1 MAHSEGKNL
10 SVYEF
15 IYVDWR
21 RVASLIAQMDP
32 NGVMTA
38 LETSSTRDKAVSLDL
53 ETAGEAGIPLVK
65 KGSLGATL
73 QGQAGYAAS
82 VNKSFDASDIAP
94 QTLLSLLD
102 HRGMIF
108 RDASKGTF
116 GSIALMRGN
125 LHILD
130 LGLISESWH
139 QFESEG
145 EQGFGAVASKLF
157 DDPVALLFGSGKK
170 TWSPFKREYWQLGAS
185 SILTHGH
192 HISGKWSILGVISKM
207 PEAKSANSKANS
219 FPDGHRIPTM
229 LEGMNEI
236 KQEMGCPDDFYAVT
250 PLLCFRAIGV
260 NAGS

>member
-1 MAHSEGKNL
+1 MAHSEEKNL

-38 LETSSTRDKAVSLDL
+38 LETTSARDKAVSLDL

-130 LGLISESWH
+130 LGMISESWH

-145 EQGFGAVASKLF
+145 EQGFGAVA
-157 DDPVALLFGSGKK
+157 G
-170 TWSPFKREYWQLGAS
+170 KREYWQLGAS

-192 HISGKWSILGVISKM
+192 HIAGKWSILGVISKM
-207 PEAKSANSKANS
+207 PEAKSSNSKANS

-229 LEGMNEI
+229 LEGMDEL
-236 KQEMGCPDDFYAVT
+236 KQEVGCPDDFYAVT

-260 NAGS
+260 NAGT